1 MLALLLATA
10 LSLVV
15 CRNRDQ
21 RASELFL
28 IERNAPSAVPRYEV
42 LELAFQHNGVYRDN
56 FLDVHLEANLRSPSG
71 IEHRVTGFF
80 YGRDLWKIR
89 FRPDEPGT
97 WTYTYTFI
105 STGGFRKQ
113 GSGTFV
119 CLPSNQEGPVRRNPD
134 NPFRWVFADGKPY
147 FPIGLQDC
155 VYIKGGQLQDFV
167 IDGEDAK
174 HPGRALPPNL
184 YFQTYGQAEFN
195 MFRFSQKNCSY
206 SLFDDLDRY
215 RVAESM
221 ATDELLSAA
230 HKNGFRIMFGFFGFH
245 GRQQSDIRVLN
256 VLERAVNNA
265 LGRPKEAIEAPEN
278 RELLEKEKRFVA
290 YCVARWGVYA
300 DFWELLN
307 ERRASDQWTTVM
319 ADYVRSVDPDHKPIS
334 TSWEKPDLPAID
346 INTPHWYESENELN
360 SDLRWKQLASKWKQA
375 GKPVIVDEQGNVGMN
390 WDPRS
395 AVRMRIRAWTALF
408 QEISVVFW
416 NTSWRKA
423 GMFGGHYTPGAATN
437 IYLGPEERGYIRVLQ
452 NFAYRLDA
460 DVRMAPVSVT
470 PTTVARAYGLAF
482 KHAVAIYVQHA
493 DNHTTP
499 VDNVEVSFDFSAFG
513 HQTLIG
519 QWIDPATGTVV
530 SRVKVP
536 PHLAKLQAPPF
547 IVDIAFLVSRA
558 S

>member
-1 MLALLLATA
+1 MDYNTLLNRSIGSYRTLKLTFRLSVLALLLGTG

-28 IERNAPSAVPRYEV
+28 IERNVPSAVPRYEV
-42 LELAFQHNGVYRDN
+42 TELAFQHNGVYRDN

-71 IEHRVTGFF
+71 IEHRATGFF
-80 YGRDLWKIR
+80 YDRDLWMIR

-105 STGGFRKQ
+105 STGGFRKR
-113 GSGTFV
+113 GSGTFL
-119 CLPSNQEGPVRRNPD
+119 CLPSNKDGPVRRNPD

-155 VYIKGGQLQDFV
+155 VYIKGGRLQDFV
-167 IDGEDAK
+167 IDGEDRNR
-174 HPGRALPPNL
+174 PGRAMSASS
-184 YFQTYGQAEFN
+184 YFQTYGQAGFN

-206 SLFDDLDRY
+206 SLFDDLDHY
-215 RVAESM
+215 RVAEGI

-230 HKNGFRIMFGFFGFH
+230 HENGFRIMFGFFGFH

-307 ERRASDQWTTVM
+307 ERRASDQWTTLM

-334 TSWEKPDLPAID
+334 TSWEKA
-346 INTPHWYESENELN
+346 
-360 SDLRWKQLASKWKQA
+360 RLACHRYQ
-375 GKPVIVDEQGNVGMN
+375 
-390 WDPRS
+390 RS
-395 AVRMRIRAWTALF
+395 
-408 QEISVVFW
+408 
-416 NTSWRKA
+416 
-423 GMFGGHYTPGAATN
+423 P
-437 IYLGPEERGYIRVLQ
+437 
-452 NFAYRLDA
+452 
-460 DVRMAPVSVT
+460 
-470 PTTVARAYGLAF
+470 
-482 KHAVAIYVQHA
+482 
-493 DNHTTP
+493 
-499 VDNVEVSFDFSAFG
+499 
-513 HQTLIG
+513 
-519 QWIDPATGTVV
+519 
-530 SRVKVP
+530 
-536 PHLAKLQAPPF
+536 
-547 IVDIAFLVSRA
+547 LV
-558 S
+558 